1 MKPKNLGYSFI
12 LLSLLLSLLSPT
24 NRVLAASIIYANEN
38 GLMSG
43 TCNNWT
49 NACDLQYAIAI
60 STHGDEVWL
69 MQGTY
74 YPTVGLDRTISFVM
88 KDGVSLYGGF
98 LGTETKR
105 DERST
110 DASFTI
116 LSGNIGL
123 AGDPTDNSYHVV
135 ISNGTTNATV
145 LSGFT
150 ITAGYANGVAPHSFG
165 AGMYNDGG
173 SPTIYNIIF
182 DSNIVSPTDLENG
195 AGGGIYNINGDPTF
209 TDVIFSNNAV
219 TQISYG
225 GECLGG
231 GIYSNNSNL
240 TMTNVTFLSNQATTT
255 LLGQC
260 GGAGMYS
267 KNSTINLTN
276 ITFSNNLG
284 NHMGWP
290 NASLGSA
297 GGGMWNVDSTATL
310 TDVLFYNNTAHFG
323 GAIYNSNSSLTINNA
338 DFNNNTGHYYGGGI
352 RNVGGSL
359 IISNALFDGNEAFLG
374 GGGIVNMYATATIS
388 LSNITFNKNH
398 AVFGGGFTN
407 LSSIDSNIT
416 LTNLTFK
423 DNSAEYAGG
432 GIYLR
437 NGNTSM
443 NHITFHGNTA
453 IESGGALYNSGAS
466 PLIQNSIFWG
476 DSSEIFN
483 NGTSEHGASNPTIKD
498 TVISTGCPAGAT
510 CTNII
515 TSDPKL
521 GPLSNNG
528 GATQTLA
535 LLAGSAAID
544 AGGENSICTA
554 TDQRGVLRPQGSS
567 CDIGSYES
575 IGSYLFNSLLPT
587 SRSVSVGTLAT
598 IFHTLVNGGNIPAE
612 NVTLMMGNQPAGTF
626 AYYQTDCQTNV
637 VIGSINPILDIP
649 AGGII
654 CYVLMFTPTSSFDA
668 TNVDIRA
675 EMNSLPI
682 TDVYPGI
689 NTWLL
694 RATASVGP
702 DIIALTTTADLHQ
715 LACSG
720 TNAFAVALSNV
731 GASASGDIIVSA
743 NTGSAILPL
752 NITISETNPATGQ
765 IIGDDILENVGANAN
780 RTVVVFVN
788 FHGCI
793 NFDPAFN
800 RIFIEFRD
808 AANNIVGSTSTAV
821 STNR

>member
-1 MKPKNLGYSFI
+1 
-12 LLSLLLSLLSPT
+12 
-24 NRVLAASIIYANEN
+24 
-38 GLMSG
+38 
-43 TCNNWT
+43 
-49 NACDLQYAIAI
+49 
-60 STHGDEVWL
+60 

-74 YPTVGLDRTISFVM
+74 YPTVGVDRTISFVM
-88 KDGVSLYGGF
+88 KDDVSLYGGF
-98 LGTETKR
+98 LGIETQR

-123 AGDPTDNSYHVV
+123 EGDPTDNSYHVV

-150 ITAGYANGVAPHSFG
+150 ITAGYANGVAQHSFG
-165 AGMYNDGG
+165 AGMYNDSG
-173 SPTIYNIIF
+173 SPTLHNIVF
-182 DSNIVSPTDLENG
+182 DSNIVSPPNTENG
-195 AGGGIYNINGDPTF
+195 AGGGVYNINGNPTF
-209 TDVIFSNNAV
+209 TNVIFNNNVV
-219 TQISYG
+219 TQISYSG
-225 GECLGG
+225 QCLGG
-231 GIYSNNSNL
+231 GIYSDNSIL

-255 LLGQC
+255 LLGSC
-260 GGAGMYS
+260 GGAGMYN
-267 KNSTINLTN
+267 KNSTMNLTN
-276 ITFSNNLG
+276 ITFSNNLA

-297 GGGMWNVDSTATL
+297 GGGMWNVDSTITL
-310 TDVLFYNNTAHFG
+310 TDALFYNNTAHFG
-323 GAIYNSNSSLTINNA
+323 GGIYNSNSSLTINNA
-338 DFNNNTGHYYGGGI
+338 DFKNNTAYYYGGGI

-359 IISNALFDGNEAFLG
+359 IINNALFYSNEAFLG
-374 GGGIVNMYATATIS
+374 GGGIINMYDFATIS
-388 LSNITFNKNH
+388 LSNMTFNENL
-398 AVFGGGFTN
+398 AGFGGAFAN
-407 LSSIDSNIT
+407 ISSIDTNIM
-416 LTNLTFK
+416 LSNLTLK
-423 DNSAEYAGG
+423 DNSADYVGG
-432 GIYLR
+432 AIYLR
-437 NGNTSM
+437 DSNTSM

-453 IESGGALYNSGAS
+453 VEGGGALYNSGAS

-483 NGTSEHGASNPTIKD
+483 DSTSEHGTSNPTVKD
-498 TVISTGCPAGAT
+498 SVISTGCPAGAT

-515 TSDPKL
+515 PTDPKL

-535 LLAGSAAID
+535 LLAGSTAID
-544 AGGENSICTA
+544 AGGKNSICAT

-649 AGGII
+649 ASGII

-694 RATASVGP
+694 RATASAGP

-743 NTGSAILPL
+743 NTGSAMLPV
-752 NITISETNPATGQ
+752 NITISETTPATGQ
-765 IIGDDILENVGANAN
+765 IIGDNILENVGANAN
-780 RTVVVFVN
+780 RTLVVFVN

-793 NFDPAFN
+793 NFDPAVN